1 MRRSLESFV
10 VEGIKTNVAMH
21 LKIME
26 DEDFQAGKLST
37 RFMERF
43 LS

>member
-1 MRRSLESFV
+1 
-10 VEGIKTNVAMH
+10 MH